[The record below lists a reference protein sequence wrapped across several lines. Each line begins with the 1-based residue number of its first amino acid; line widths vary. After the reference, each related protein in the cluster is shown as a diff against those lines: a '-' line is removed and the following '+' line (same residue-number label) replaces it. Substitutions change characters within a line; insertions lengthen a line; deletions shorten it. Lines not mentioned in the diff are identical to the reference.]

1 MSKVKKK
8 SMSTHTHKCVSG
20 AAKPAVMLVRL
31 NGSTKILGS
40 NAAAQYLGMRQQEFY
55 RIVQN
60 LLNPPPRVA
69 SYQRKVDAV
78 KAAYPELF
86 EGGAK

>member
-1 MSKVKKK
+1 MSNAKKNRIRP
-8 SMSTHTHKCVSG
+8 HTHKCVG
-20 AAKPAVMLVRL
+20 APEVKIVRF
-31 NGSTKILGS
+31 GGTTRILGS

-60 LLNPPPRVA
+60 LLNPPPLVVA
-69 SYQRKVDAV
+69 YQRKVDAV

-86 EGGAK
+86 NEESK

>member
-1 MSKVKKK
+1 
-8 SMSTHTHKCVSG
+8 
-20 AAKPAVMLVRL
+20 MLVRL
-31 NGSTKILGS
+31 NGVTKILGS

-60 LLNPPPRVA
+60 ILNPPPRA
-69 SYQRKVDAV
+69 AAYQRKVDAV

-86 EGGAK
+86 TA